1 MSTTPSTSSNT
12 TNNGV
17 NTFQYT
23 SNNGIRIQHIIV
35 NNTNTFNPNI
45 LTSNNGFDILG
56 KLDQAQLANK
66 TIKSE
71 LNESSYKPVTS
82 PPPSSKAKRLDGDA
96 NQRVVVHIDDHRIDV
111 CVNNVVC
118 SYSTKCHLNLRKI
131 ATSGMN
137 VEYKK
142 ENGVCIQGSF
152 FHCLH
157 KICCFF
163 FT

>member
-1 MSTTPSTSSNT
+1 MSTTPSTSANT

-17 NTFQYT
+17 NSFQYT
-23 SNNGIRIQHIIV
+23 PNTNFRMQHLQIPIIV

-71 LNESSYKPVTS
+71 LNESSYKSVTS
-82 PPPSSKAKRLDGDA
+82 PPSSSKAKQLDGNA
-96 NQRVVVHIDDHRIDV
+96 NQRLTVHVDDHRIDV

-142 ENGVCIQGSF
+142 ENGVCIQ
-152 FHCLH
+152 
-157 KICCFF
+157 
-163 FT
+163 